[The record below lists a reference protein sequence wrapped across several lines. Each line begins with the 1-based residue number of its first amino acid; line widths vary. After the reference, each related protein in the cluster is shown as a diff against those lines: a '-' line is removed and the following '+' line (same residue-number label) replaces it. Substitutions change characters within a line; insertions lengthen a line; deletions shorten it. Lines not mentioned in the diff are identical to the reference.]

1 VTPATVPVAPRSITA
16 LRRDQAAEL
25 SWDEPSNDGGDSI
38 TGYRLH
44 VHRGDESP
52 VSFLVSESPYTVRG
66 LTNGAAYAVTVNAIN
81 SVGDSLASA
90 PVVFTPAT
98 IPTPPSSIS
107 VQRRDSGADVS
118 WTVPS
123 NNGGDPITHYLVKV
137 QDGNGHATN
146 FSATES
152 PFSIRGLNNGAT
164 YSVTVSA
171 INSVGESGDSG
182 QEVFTPATI
191 PNPPSSI
198 SVQRRDSG
206 AEVSWTVP
214 SSNGGDAINGYR
226 VNIRDGNNDVTTFD
240 ATESP
245 FSIRALNNGTTYSV
259 TVQSINSIGDSVA
272 SESGVVT
279 PATVPTEPLAITVV
293 RQNSGADV
301 SWNAPSD
308 DGGDPITKYRVN
320 LSDGNDNVTSFVATE
335 SPFSIRGLNNGSAY
349 SVTVNAFNSVGYS
362 TESQSVV
369 VTPATVPDQPM
380 TLSAIGVDGGAELEW
395 RESPM
400 DGGDPITGYRIRV
413 WREAVVLREFDTSN
427 TNASVAGLANGV
439 EYRITVSSINSVG
452 ESFSSTPAFVM
463 PASTPAVEPPVVEPP
478 IVEPPIV
485 DPPIVDPPIV
495 DPPPTVRLPSP
506 PVAVSVISTSRK
518 SITVGWRVNDSG
530 DAPVTDF
537 IVHTSRYKNRGF
549 TVWPDGTSTTNRVQ
563 LRKPRRGSLYVRVIA
578 VTDVGESAPSQ
589 VKRVAR

>member
-1 VTPATVPVAPRSITA
+1 
-16 LRRDQAAEL
+16 
-25 SWDEPSNDGGDSI
+25 
-38 TGYRLH
+38 
-44 VHRGDESP
+44 
-52 VSFLVSESPYTVRG
+52 
-66 LTNGAAYAVTVNAIN
+66 
-81 SVGDSLASA
+81 
-90 PVVFTPAT
+90 
-98 IPTPPSSIS
+98 
-107 VQRRDSGADVS
+107 
-118 WTVPS
+118 
-123 NNGGDPITHYLVKV
+123 VKV

-226 VNIRDGNNDVTTFD
+226 VSIRDGNNDVTTFD

-272 SESGVVT
+272 SESGAVT

-369 VTPATVPDQPM
+369 VTPATIPDQPM